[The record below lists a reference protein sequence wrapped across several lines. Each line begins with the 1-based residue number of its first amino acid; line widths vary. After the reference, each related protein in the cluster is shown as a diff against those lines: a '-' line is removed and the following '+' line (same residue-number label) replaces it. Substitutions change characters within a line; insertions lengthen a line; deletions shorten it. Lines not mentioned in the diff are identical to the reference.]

1 MLKIQVTVKR
11 LVSKGRKD
19 IMLGCFILGVVVG
32 VTLTV
37 TTIALC
43 IKNSGY

>member
-1 MLKIQVTVKR
+1 
-11 LVSKGRKD
+11 
-19 IMLGCFILGVVVG
+19 MLGCFILGVVVG